1 MVSDH
6 ISIRPRQRVLDPFQF
21 HDQHDQLDACS
32 RFWGD
37 TEILLAANWKPPK
50 LTPHPQRSELVLPVF
65 RASSTETPRSRPE
78 SVTELCFVKKYAFM
92 EADVFRMVQECLTN
106 IHRHSGNG
114 IAKVRVSRSDTDL
127 RVEVE
132 DQGKGDITSENS
144 WKGNRLARRN
154 QKYARK
160 NPSTGRWLGNRSS
173 ARRRRND
180 PRFAFLDVMRWCNSY
195 RGIGLRLFGEA
206 EDYRSGHA
214 RTRTRRWVQEM
225 LITNAIHAIPEWL
238 VVLIAGK
245 SGAARSV
252 KGALSCACGNRSAK
266 SI

>member
-21 HDQHDQLDACS
+21 HDQLDAGS

-37 TEILLAANWKPPK
+37 TEILLAANSKPPK

-92 EADVFRMVQECLTN
+92 EADVFRIVQECLTN

-132 DQGKGDITSENS
+132 DQGKGISPAKTVGKGTGWQGGIRSMRERIRQLGGGSEIGSQRVGGGMTLVSHS
-144 WKGNRLARRN
+144 W
-154 QKYARK
+154 
-160 NPSTGRWLGNRSS
+160 
-173 ARRRRND
+173 
-180 PRFAFLDVMRWCNSY
+180 M
-195 RGIGLRLFGEA
+195 
-206 EDYRSGHA
+206 
-214 RTRTRRWVQEM
+214 
-225 LITNAIHAIPEWL
+225 
-238 VVLIAGK
+238 
-245 SGAARSV
+245 
-252 KGALSCACGNRSAK
+252 
-266 SI
+266 